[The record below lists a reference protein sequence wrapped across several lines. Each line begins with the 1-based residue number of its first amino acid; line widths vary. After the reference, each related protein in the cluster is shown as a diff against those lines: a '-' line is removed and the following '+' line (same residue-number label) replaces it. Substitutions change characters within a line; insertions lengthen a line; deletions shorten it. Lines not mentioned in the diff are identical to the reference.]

1 MNDWLFD
8 FSAVRTPDFEL
19 EVAVGAMADARDIED
34 PVERRVGRA
43 LLLNWATEGAGFAQN
58 VADVENMSPQERH
71 DLLQRAHR
79 ALGLETPDDR
89 REREE
94 REERDRIVWH
104 RPIPEC
110 VICGE
115 VARGAGGF
123 PDANTPPARKWHC
136 PDHVH
141 LAEPGDMD
149 PPPVPIGANMQY
161 IPDDAEVEREKR
173 RDERI
178 QREQRERNEQ
188 RRLRGIE
195 QRQVREAR
203 EREIDEGLLGGPR

>member
-123 PDANTPPARKWHC
+123 PDANTPPRVSGTAPTTCTWPSPATWTRPRCRSARTC
-136 PDHVH
+136 STSPTTPRSSARNV
-141 LAEPGDMD
+141 AMNAFNASSESATNSGDS
-149 PPPVPIGANMQY
+149 
-161 IPDDAEVEREKR
+161 
-173 RDERI
+173 
-178 QREQRERNEQ
+178 
-188 RRLRGIE
+188 
-195 QRQVREAR
+195 
-203 EREIDEGLLGGPR
+203 EG